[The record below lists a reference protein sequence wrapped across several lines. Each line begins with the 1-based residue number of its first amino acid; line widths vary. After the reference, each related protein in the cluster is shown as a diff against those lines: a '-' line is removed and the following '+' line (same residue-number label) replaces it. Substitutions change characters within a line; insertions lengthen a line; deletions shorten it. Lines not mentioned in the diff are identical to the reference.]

1 MNDQNF
7 DQNSYVPP
15 VSEAI
20 NLEALRPR
28 LDLRAAFGS
37 GMFLAICILTTILTV
52 VGSFTITLSEGEFST
67 SYGVDV
73 LTLLITIGL
82 WITYSSAKS
91 AESPLKKSGL
101 TMVSGTIKAIRILT
115 WVSTSI
121 ILVSGVIIAVAA
133 LLAPDAFYDEFV
145 EGVREEFNSAEF
157 REAMTALLG
166 QDFIDTYLRDVDY
179 SALIPIVLVALGII
193 LCFTMVIAL
202 IFNVTFYKRLHQ
214 FAKSM
219 CRCAE
224 DPDALPEHAN
234 TVAIWL
240 LVLGILSIFSGL
252 TGVVMIL
259 GYVFIKKYIVEP
271 AEM

>member
-15 VSEAI
+15 VTEAI
-20 NLEALRPR
+20 NPEVLRPR
-28 LDLRAAFGS
+28 LDLRAAFSS
-37 GMFLAICILTTILTV
+37 GLFLAICILTTILTV

-91 AESPLKKSGL
+91 AQGPLKKSGL

-115 WVSTSI
+115 WVGTSI
-121 ILVSGVIIAVAA
+121 ILVCALLFAVAA
-133 LLAPDAFYDEFV
+133 ILAPDTFYDEFV
-145 EGVREEFNSAEF
+145 EAVRVEFNTEEFKS
-157 REAMTALLG
+157 AMTALLG
-166 QDFIDTYLRDVDY
+166 QEFIDTYLRDVDY
-179 SALIPIVLVALGII
+179 SALMPIVLVALGII
-193 LCFTMVIAL
+193 VCFAMVIAL

-219 CRCAE
+219 CYCAE
-224 DPDALPEHAN
+224 NPDALPEYAN

-240 LVLGILSIFSGL
+240 LVLGILTIFSGIS
-252 TGVVMIL
+252 GVLMIL
-259 GYVFIKKYIVEP
+259 GYIFIKKYIIEP
-271 AEM
+271 TEN

>member
-20 NLEALRPR
+20 DLEALRPR

-37 GMFLAICILTTILTV
+37 GMFLAICIIMTILTAAS
-52 VGSFTITLSEGEFST
+52 SFSITISESGFST
-67 SYGVDV
+67 NFGIDV
-73 LTLLITIGL
+73 ISLLITIGL

-101 TMVSGTIKAIRILT
+101 TIVSGSIKAIRILI
-115 WVSTSI
+115 WVSTSM

-133 LLAPDAFYDEFV
+133 LLVPDTFYDEFV
-145 EGVREEFNSAEF
+145 ETVRMEFNPEEF
-157 REAMTALLG
+157 REAMAALLG

-179 SALIPIVLVALGII
+179 AVVIPIVLVALGII
-193 LCFTMVIAL
+193 LCFAMVIAL

-252 TGVVMIL
+252 TGVIMIL

-271 AEM
+271 AEN